1 MGGPRNVDRA
11 LEIPQNNTV
20 GLGYL
25 GSWAGSVVPIDVAQ
39 VLANFI
45 LSCLAGGEQEWVRRC
60 SQSPYVGNCPAM
72 KAFGAEVE
80 LLVAG

>member
-1 MGGPRNVDRA
+1 M
-11 LEIPQNNTV
+11 
-20 GLGYL
+20 
-25 GSWAGSVVPIDVAQ
+25 PIDVAQ